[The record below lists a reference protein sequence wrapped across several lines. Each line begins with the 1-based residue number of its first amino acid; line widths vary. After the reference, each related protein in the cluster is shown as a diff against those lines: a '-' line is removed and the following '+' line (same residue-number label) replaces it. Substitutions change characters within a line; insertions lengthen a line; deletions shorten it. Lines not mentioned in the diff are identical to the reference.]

1 MKTLLIVIL
10 ILSITTVVFLLKN
23 NHDLKFKLEQQKQ
36 EIEASTKYIEQLT
49 EIILKNS
56 SPADNAQI
64 NPEHLAD
71 LLTEYLN
78 KEDLPLLEQENIE
91 NLERKT
97 TLIPDRLP
105 VIGDFVISQRFKEK
119 HQAIDLASPL
129 GNQVVAA
136 ATGEI
141 IEVSEDKYF
150 GNMLLIDH
158 FNGFVTVY
166 AHLAKVLIEKGD
178 IVKKGMVIG
187 LVGDTG
193 NSSGPHLHFEIIKNG
208 IAVDPEDYIIF

>member
-10 ILSITTVVFLLKN
+10 ILSITTAVFLLKH

-36 EIEASTKYIEQLT
+36 EIEASAKYIELLT
-49 EIILKNS
+49 EKILKNS
-56 SPADNAQI
+56 SQAYDSQI
-64 NPEHLAD
+64 QSERLAD
-71 LLTEYLN
+71 LLAEYLS
-78 KEDLPLLEQENIE
+78 KDDLPRLEQKNIE
-91 NLERKT
+91 NLERKN

-105 VIGDFVISQRFKEK
+105 IIGDFVISQRFKEK

-141 IEVSEDKYF
+141 IEIREDKYF

-208 IAVDPEDYIIF
+208 VAVDPEDYIFF

>member
-1 MKTLLIVIL
+1 MKTALIVIL
-10 ILSITTVVFLLKN
+10 ILLLTTLLILIKS
-23 NHDLKFKLEQQKQ
+23 NHELEFKLEQQKQ
-36 EIEASTKYIEQLT
+36 EIEASSKYIELLT
-49 EIILKNS
+49 EKILKNS
-56 SPADNAQI
+56 SPAYDDQI
-64 NPEHLAD
+64 QPEQLAD
-71 LLTEYLN
+71 LLAEYLKN
-78 KEDLPLLEQENIE
+78 ENLASLEPRNIE
-91 NLERKT
+91 NLERKK

-105 VIGDFVISQRFKEK
+105 VIGDFVVSQKFKEK

-141 IEVSEDKYF
+141 IEVTEDKYF

-158 FNGFVTVY
+158 FNGFITVY
-166 AHLAKVLIEKGD
+166 AHLAKILISKGD
-178 IVKKGMVIG
+178 IVKKGMVVG

-208 IAVDPEDYIIF
+208 VAVDPEDYISF